1 MKIIISIFIVF
12 VLATPMLRSERD
24 HIIVKHY
31 ELIDNNNIKRKL
43 TIKFNY
49 YDQWLTVSDN
59 KSQILKYDNVVH
71 VYLDET
77 YILEEKF
84 LAIVTSSSSGFGGV
98 EKYTR
103 IFTFNSNNQLVNSL
117 YLQTYYKNIYST
129 KWEGDSEPPYLEINE
144 CWCTTLQLNK
154 DYSLTAEEEKKI
166 IRNDSSSAS
175 QKNTYKL
182 LYDKKEGVFYSMKV
196 ENNKYLVHTVYQDYL
211 YSDRKW
217 TRLPEGYEH
226 EK

>member
-24 HIIVKHY
+24 NIIVRYY
-31 ELIDNNNIKRKL
+31 ELIDNNNVKRKI
-43 TIKFNY
+43 TIKLNY
-49 YDQWLTVSDN
+49 YDRWLTVSDDD
-59 KSQILKYDNVVH
+59 SQLLKFDH
-71 VYLDET
+71 VRRVYFEET

-84 LAIVTSSSSGFGGV
+84 LAIVSSSTGGIGGV
-98 EKYTR
+98 ENDTQ

-117 YLQTYYKNIYST
+117 SLVTYYKYHFST
-129 KWEGDSEPPYLEINE
+129 QWEEDSEPPYLESIE
-144 CWCTTLQLNK
+144 YGSTTLKLNN

-175 QKNTYKL
+175 QRNTYKL
-182 LYDKKEGVFYSMKV
+182 LYDKTEGIFYSMKV
-196 ENNKYLVHTVYQDYL
+196 ENDKYLIHTVDRDYL

-217 TRLPEGYEH
+217 KILPEGYEN